1 MLDIC
6 KRGGNA
12 AVLDMNEE
20 QGNLLVKELGSDTT
34 RFFPCD
40 VSDTESIA
48 AAVKGVSK
56 WVKQTGKPVGGIIP
70 AAGVGR
76 PGLVCNIPHSLTFL
90 HPFLPFYLSTFLPY
104 LNHHPDTL
112 PHKHRIP
119 IPIPIQRLT
128 TNLPPRS

>member
-1 MLDIC
+1 VLDIC

-20 QGNLLVKELGSDTT
+20 QGNQLVKELGGSNNTT

-48 AAVKGVSK
+48 AAVRGVSE

-76 PGLVCNIPHSLTFL
+76 PGLVCKHTHTHIHTYLTI
-90 HPFLPFYLSTFLPY
+90 SI
-104 LNHHPDTL
+104 N
-112 PHKHRIP
+112 
-119 IPIPIQRLT
+119 
-128 TNLPPRS
+128 

>member
-1 MLDIC
+1 MNNNTSEETNQLTRKHSYPHLSASGLGRACVLDIC

-20 QGNLLVKELGSDTT
+20 QGNLLVKELGSGNDTT

-48 AAVKGVSK
+48 AAVKGVSE
-56 WVKQTGKPVGGIIP
+56 WVKETRKPVGGIIP

-76 PGLVCNIPHSLTFL
+76 PGLVCNTH
-90 HPFLPFYLSTFLPY
+90 
-104 LNHHPDTL
+104 TL
-112 PHKHRIP
+112 QYPK
-119 IPIPIQRLT
+119 
-128 TNLPPRS
+128 TNNQPPSRS